1 MALPSIK
8 LFCPHCKE
16 DGDLWKNPR
25 LHFEITCETCGRKWE
40 YIELKEI
47 CYRLIKRAEA
57 NRGSQHYADCFRIL
71 MQHTINPFTG
81 RTYA

>member
-1 MALPSIK
+1 MPLPNIE

-16 DGDLWKNPR
+16 RGKLWENPR
-25 LHFEITCETCGRKWE
+25 LYFEMTCGRKWE

-47 CYRLIKRAEA
+47 CYRIIHKAES
-57 NRGSQHYADCFRIL
+57 NRSSQHYAACLRIL